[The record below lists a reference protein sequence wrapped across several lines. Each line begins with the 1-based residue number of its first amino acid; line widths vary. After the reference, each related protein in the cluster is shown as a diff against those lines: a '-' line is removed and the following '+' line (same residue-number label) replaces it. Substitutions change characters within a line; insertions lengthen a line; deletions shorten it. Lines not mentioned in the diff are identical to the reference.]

1 MGYGLFTLGL
11 VTMMLGAA
19 VGGVLYQREIG
30 TVARRVKERVSPPP
44 EPPPSLPIERIARNA
59 RRLRPQV
66 LVPAPGTPLSRRI
79 AVTQAYDDLLGD
91 ACQAVGI
98 PDTLTGL
105 PLGLEREAER
115 LRVEHELDAAGV
127 RLIA

>member
-1 MGYGLFTLGL
+1 MRLTPHRDLVHVERRAYRQNMGYGLFTLGL
-11 VTMMLGAA
+11 VTVMLGAA

-44 EPPPSLPIERIARNA
+44 EPPPALPIERIARNA

-91 ACQAVGI
+91 GARPSGS
-98 PDTLTGL
+98 PT
-105 PLGLEREAER
+105 P
-115 LRVEHELDAAGV
+115 
-127 RLIA
+127 